1 MRVAAVQVAPVWG
14 DATGT
19 TKRVVEYLEQAASQ
33 DVKLCVFPE
42 TFLPGFPFW
51 GILEGGGPLHDSVH
65 DAAYAAY
72 LDSSVE
78 IDGAE
83 MLEIIEAVDDLGVF
97 TYLGVAER
105 GVGSGRGTIYSTLA
119 AIDPERGLVGAHRK
133 LVPTHGERMIWGPGD
148 GAGLGTHLVNGV
160 RVGGL
165 NCWENWMPLAR
176 HALYADGE
184 EIHVAAWPG
193 SSGFNRDIPRF
204 IALEG
209 RVGVVLAS
217 GLLDAEDV
225 PASFPL
231 RHLLDDKP
239 PGAFNG
245 GSSIVAPD
253 GSWIVEQVIGEQRL
267 LVGDINPAS
276 IRAAR
281 ASFDPA
287 GHYSRPDI
295 FQVTVDRRRRKAAA
309 YLDEEGETS

>member
-1 MRVAAVQVAPVWG
+1 MRVAAVQAAPVWG

-19 TKRVVEYLEQAASQ
+19 TKRVVGYLEQAASQ
-33 DVKLCVFPE
+33 EVDLCVFPE

-51 GILEGGGPLHDSVH
+51 GILEGGGPLHDPVH
-65 DAAYAAY
+65 DAAYAVY

-78 IDGAE
+78 IEGPE
-83 MLEIIEAVDDLGVF
+83 MREVIEAAGDLDVF
-97 TYLGVAER
+97 TFLGMAER

-133 LVPTHGERMIWGPGD
+133 LMPTHGERMIWGAGD
-148 GAGLGTHLVNGV
+148 GAGLETHLVNGV

-193 SSGFNRDIPRF
+193 TSSFNRDIPRF

-217 GLLDAEDV
+217 GLLDAGDV
-225 PASFPL
+225 PESFPL
-231 RHLLDDKP
+231 HHLLKVKP
-239 PGAFNG
+239 QGAFNG
-245 GSSIVAPD
+245 GSSIVGPD
-253 GSWIVEQVIGEQRL
+253 GSWIVEQVIGEQQM
-267 LVGDINPAS
+267 LVGNIDPAD

-287 GHYSRPDI
+287 GHYSRPDV

-309 YLDEEGETS
+309 FVDEEE